1 MDGKMPHILC
11 TKDDIGEIVL
21 LPGDPGRVAMFRDM
35 LDDFKIVSQNR
46 EYTVGTGF
54 YEGVKI
60 TVCSTGIG
68 APSTE
73 IAVIQLIK
81 GADPYRRDRRHE
93 RRCALRRHGVK
104 YGRCPH
110 GRLVLLLCTG
120 GIPGHRFF

>member
-1 MDGKMPHILC
+1 MSKYTSASTPTMDGKMPHILC

-68 APSTE
+68 ASNPEKWQNLIDDSKE
-73 IAVIQLIK
+73 IGNIDETFEA
-81 GADPYRRDRRHE
+81 AE
-93 RRCALRRHGVK
+93 
-104 YGRCPH
+104 
-110 GRLVLLLCTG
+110 LLYT
-120 GIPGHRFF
+120 PAE